1 MKSKLTFINLS
12 FASILLLLPVIA
24 HAGTWSNGTVTN
36 SFGSRNYKLWIPT
49 HYTGKAKV
57 PLVMMLHGCTQTPD
71 DFATGAQ
78 MNSIADNENFLV
90 VYPEQPATAN
100 ALKCWN
106 WFDAAQQSRGQGEPS
121 LLAEIVN
128 KIRASYKVDVRRV
141 FVAGTSAGA
150 AMAVVM
156 GATYP
161 DLFAAIGVHSGLAYK
176 AATNLSEARPAM
188 AQGGTDPARLGQL
201 AFQAMGQP
209 IHPMRVIVFQGA
221 KDAAVLPVNADRVI
235 TQWAKTNDYV
245 DDGKDNDS
253 VDDVADKK
261 LAGAVPGG
269 YSFTRYIYND
279 HDGKPLME
287 KWIVEELK
295 HAWSGGLAGASY
307 SDPKGPNASQE
318 MWRFFRETAP
328 TYRRLS
334 SLRRR

>member
-1 MKSKLTFINLS
+1 MLHGSSPWHLASRGLTMKAGFIRINLII
-12 FASILLLLPVIA
+12 ASVLFLLPA
-24 HAGTWSNGTVTN
+24 MARAGSWSNGTVTN

-128 KIRASYKVDVRRV
+128 KIRASYKVDGRRV
-141 FVAGTSAGA
+141 FVAGISAGG

-176 AATNLSEARPAM
+176 AATSLSQARAAM
-188 AQGGTDPARLGQL
+188 GQGGPDPARLGQS
-201 AFQAMGQP
+201 AFQAVDQP
-209 IHPMRVIVFQGA
+209 RHLMRVIVFQGM
-221 KDAAVLPVNADRVI
+221 KDGAVSLLNADRVI
-235 TQWAKTNDYV
+235 TQWAKTNDYI
-245 DDGKDNDS
+245 DDGKDNNS

-261 LAGAVPGG
+261 IAGAIPGG
-269 YSFTRYIYND
+269 YSFTTYVYND
-279 HDGKPLME
+279 QAGKPRME

-295 HAWSGGLAGASY
+295 HAWSGGLAGATY
-307 SDPKGPNASQE
+307 TDP
-318 MWRFFRETAP
+318 
-328 TYRRLS
+328 
-334 SLRRR
+334 